1 MRRSWSAGWC
11 SLIHDNLESHSS
23 PIRQSSFPNLWVSP
37 IINIDVD
44 TQILP
49 VTGADNSCCGWT
61 ESGPVSAPDT
71 LQLYVT
77 DAWRVHTHINTLRH
91 GMKSPYLTP
100 GFSPPPPPLS
110 FVLWVYVTRCGPT
123 TNLIKMRR
131 CDCVCLPVCACD
143 RLWDSARVCE
153 KTLLM

>member
-1 MRRSWSAGWC
+1 M
-11 SLIHDNLESHSS
+11 IHGNLESHSS
-23 PIRQSSFPNLWVSP
+23 AIRQSSFPNLWVSH

-77 DAWRVHTHINTLRH
+77 DAWRVHTHINTLRY
-91 GMKSPYLTP
+91 GLKSPYLTL
-100 GFSPPPPPLS
+100 GFFSDPPPHPRDS

-123 TNLIKMRR
+123 TNLIKMQR
-131 CDCVCLPVCACD
+131 CESVCLPACMCVIDFETGVLSVCTC
-143 RLWDSARVCE
+143 
-153 KTLLM
+153 